1 MDQNKRVQKSI
12 KFGFERDGSIKIGPT
27 YEKKITKSVALFAQ
41 LLASPQKDSLALT
54 AFYGYRLTLSKNI
67 GLMVELGS
75 YIDFVQNSRLQ
86 LRIITQAYTA
96 EFPIL
101 TKASM
106 LEFELVKLGIFLGTY
121 VFYRVCEK
129 IKLKVRNNQDALYH
143 QSYNRLSNDKYTISK
158 INEEKDFQAT
168 QSREKEI

>member
-86 LRIITQAYTA
+86 LRIIT
-96 EFPIL
+96 
-101 TKASM
+101 
-106 LEFELVKLGIFLGTY
+106 
-121 VFYRVCEK
+121 
-129 IKLKVRNNQDALYH
+129 H
-143 QSYNRLSNDKYTISK
+143 
-158 INEEKDFQAT
+158 
-168 QSREKEI
+168 